1 MWESIR
7 SWILC
12 WGIAWAGAAAAAAA
26 PGGLPPAPAGAAA
39 LKVDPQAQLK
49 RAERLFKDRQHQ
61 QALAAIDEGLA
72 AAPKQLSLLYLKG
85 TVLLDMS
92 DYAGALAAF
101 QAFVAI
107 SPPDA
112 RWAEAKKSIQMLS
125 ATETTFLEVT
135 VANGPADIYLDLR
148 AKGVFCRAAPSCK
161 KALPP
166 RQYKLIAERPGFER
180 WTGRATVAVGKVTG
194 AAITLVE
201 KPSVLTVR
209 GAPPG
214 ATFTLDGAAWSPPAP
229 IAAGK
234 HELVV
239 SLAGH
244 AEERRAFEVHEG
256 KPLELDVPLTPLV
269 QIRGAPPGAE
279 VLLDGQ
285 PLAADPRGVKLSPG
299 AHTVVARAPGYHE
312 RRVAIPVERAP
323 GYAVVLEL
331 EREAPPARF
340 LLRRKLSLGA
350 AGVGVVAAGAGVV
363 LGLRAGKLHDAASK
377 LCPPPSSECADDLEA
392 NDLNARA
399 RSSARVANVAFGVA
413 GGVAITAAVLWL
425 TGGPARRPASPPPR
439 VSVHPRLG
447 AISGLDLE
455 VRF

>member
-1 MWESIR
+1 MRVSIR

-12 WGIAWAGAAAAAAA
+12 WGIAWAGAAAAA
-26 PGGLPPAPAGAAA
+26 PGGSPPAPAPAGAAA
-39 LKVDPQAQLK
+39 PKVDPQAQLK
-49 RAERLFKDRQHQ
+49 QAEQLFKDRQHK
-61 QALAAIDEGLA
+61 QALAAINEGLA
-72 AAPKQLSLLYLKG
+72 AAPKHLSLLYLKG
-85 TVLLDMS
+85 TVLLDMT
-92 DYAGALAAF
+92 DYSGALAAF

-112 RWAEAKKSIQMLS
+112 RWAQAKKSIQMLI
-125 ATETTFLEVT
+125 ATKTTFLEVT
-135 VANGPADIYLDLR
+135 VANGPADIYLGLR
-148 AKGVFCRAAPSCK
+148 ARGVFCRAEPSCK

-166 RQYKLIAERPGFER
+166 GQHKLIAERPGFER
-180 WTGRATVAVGKVTG
+180 WTGRATVAVGQVTG

-201 KPSVLTVR
+201 KPSALTVR

-229 IAAGK
+229 VAAGK
-234 HELVV
+234 HELAV
-239 SLAGH
+239 SLAGY

-285 PLAADPRGVKLSPG
+285 PLAADPRGVKLAPG
-299 AHTVVARAPGYHE
+299 AHTVVARAPGYRE

-331 EREAPPARF
+331 EREAPPERF
-340 LLRRKLSLGA
+340 SLRRKLALGA

-363 LGLRAGKLHDAASK
+363 LGLRAGKLADDAYK
-377 LCPPPSSECADDLEA
+377 LCPDPSIECFFAAEA
-392 NDLNARA
+392 TDLNARA

-413 GGVAITAAVLWL
+413 GGAAITAAVLWL
-425 TGGPARRPASPPPR
+425 TGGHERRAASPGPR

-447 AISGLDLE
+447 AISGLDLA